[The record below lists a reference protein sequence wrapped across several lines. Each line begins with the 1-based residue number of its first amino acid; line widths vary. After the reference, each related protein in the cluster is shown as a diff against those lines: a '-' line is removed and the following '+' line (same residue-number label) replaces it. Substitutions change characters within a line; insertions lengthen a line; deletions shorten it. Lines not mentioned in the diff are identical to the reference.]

1 MAHRCNDNQTE
12 IGPEL
17 LTVAELAVRLK
28 VRPSWVYLH
37 AAELGAIK
45 LGKYVRF
52 RWDLVLVRLTGA
64 GNPALSSGP
73 KTNDPRQTLGIK
85 DPSRG

>member
-1 MAHRCNDNQTE
+1 MLTKTGLD
-12 IGPEL
+12 PEL

-45 LGKYVRF
+45 LGKYLRF
-52 RWDLVLVRLTGA
+52 RWDLVLEMLNGA
-64 GNPALSSGP
+64 GNVASSSGP
-73 KTNDPRQTLGIK
+73 KPNDRC
-85 DPSRG
+85 